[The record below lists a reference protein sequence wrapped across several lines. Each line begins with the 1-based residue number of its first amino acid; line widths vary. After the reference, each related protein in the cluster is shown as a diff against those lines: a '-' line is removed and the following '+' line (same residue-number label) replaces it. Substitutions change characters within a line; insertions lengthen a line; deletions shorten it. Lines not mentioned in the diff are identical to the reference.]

1 MLQHKRLL
9 PQSIHKS
16 NLCFELQIIILS
28 RISTHPISNPAKQ
41 IVEDKE
47 KRRFK
52 EKGFRSTAFRSANHL
67 LAKCISYNRDNNFDC
82 KEVSLLPSSL
92 LHLLYPLY
100 LLYQTLPLLQV
111 KQIQVSF
118 SFSFI
123 INLVSYL
130 CVFVF
135 MFPLHIFFSFFIF
148 YPASFL
154 DLKTHSFVLSV
165 FFCISSIFMLF
176 HNSFSLAFMLSV
188 MQVNIST

>member
-67 LAKCISYNRDNNFDC
+67 LAKCVSYNRDNNFDC
-82 KEVSLLPSSL
+82 KEVFLLPSSL
-92 LHLLYPLY
+92 LHLLCPLY
-100 LLYQTLPLLQV
+100 LLYQTLLLLQV

-118 SFSFI
+118 SFFCLLS
-123 INLVSYL
+123 VS
-130 CVFVF
+130 CSITFAFFTFVF
-135 MFPLHIFFSFFIF
+135 SFHVFSFLFLFFIPLLF
-148 YPASFL
+148 
-154 DLKTHSFVLSV
+154 
-165 FFCISSIFMLF
+165 SI
-176 HNSFSLAFMLSV
+176 
-188 MQVNIST
+188 